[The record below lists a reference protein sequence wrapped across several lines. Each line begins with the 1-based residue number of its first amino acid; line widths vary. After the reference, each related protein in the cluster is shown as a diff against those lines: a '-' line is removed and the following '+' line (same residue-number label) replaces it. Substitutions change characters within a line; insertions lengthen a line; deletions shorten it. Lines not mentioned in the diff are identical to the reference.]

1 MTVQSNDWLVDRE
14 VHAVSQRTRWWAIGL
29 LLLGIAVA
37 LRSAQFGNAING
49 LDEQYYLLV
58 GDHMLHG
65 AVPYVD
71 LWDRKPWG
79 LFALFAGIRL
89 LGGDGVVQA
98 QLVATLFATATA
110 LVVTAIARR
119 TLPRT
124 PAILAGIF
132 YLVALQSLWGGTTQ
146 TPVFYNLPV
155 ALAAWLAL
163 RTAPDLAG
171 RHDRAHALG
180 AMLLCG
186 LAIQIKTNAVFEGAA
201 IGLWLLWRLART
213 GAPVARIALTATGF
227 ALLGLLPTLAVATG
241 YAAPG
246 HFQAWWFAGYQ
257 SQLLKHG
264 TAGPVAMLRLRE
276 MAGLL
281 GPVAAIAALGA
292 TRIKAW
298 RDEHILVAAWAV
310 VGLVDAL
317 ALGGFWPHYALPFVV
332 PAAILAGHA
341 FAAPRWGKIAF
352 IVLIAYPSVDALLL
366 DRITAADERHIATAT
381 LAAIP
386 ADATTRC
393 LFIYEGPVIYYH
405 LTQACLVTRYAFT
418 DHLRSSAEADAL
430 GQDSHAALREALAKR
445 PGTILTLDPSLWTER
460 NTENDRIIAATLA
473 RDYVRTAKLPHRH
486 YSAGR
491 ESLIVWRRRD
501 LVRQL
506 SSLGRYLSSSTMR
519 DQSA

>member
-1 MTVQSNDWLVDRE
+1 MTVQSNDWIVDRE
-14 VHAVSQRTRWWAIGL
+14 VPAPPAPTRWWAVGL

-58 GDHMLHG
+58 GDRMLHG

-79 LFALFAGIRL
+79 LFALFAAIRL

-110 LVVTAIARR
+110 LTVSAIAVR

-163 RTAPDLAG
+163 RTAPDLIG
-171 RHDRAHALG
+171 RHDMARAFG

-186 LAIQIKTNAVFEGAA
+186 LAMQIKTNAVFEGAA
-201 IGLWLLWRLART
+201 IGLWLLWRMHRAQAPT
-213 GAPVARIALTATGF
+213 GRIAATVAGF
-227 ALLGLLPTLAVATG
+227 ALLGLLPTVAVAAG
-241 YAAPG
+241 YAATG
-246 HFQAWWFAGYQ
+246 HFPAWWFAGYQ

-264 TAGPVAMLRLRE
+264 TAGPVALLRLRE

-281 GPVAAIAALGA
+281 GPVAAIAAIGA
-292 TRIKAW
+292 ARITSW
-298 RDEHILVAAWAV
+298 RDEHVLLAAWA
-310 VGLVDAL
+310 LIALADAL
-317 ALGGFWPHYALPFVV
+317 ALGGFWPHYALPFAV

-352 IVLIAYPSVDALLL
+352 FVLIAYPCTDALLL
-366 DRITAADERHIATAT
+366 DRITAADERRIATAT

-386 ADATTRC
+386 ADAPTRC
-393 LFIYEGPVIYYH
+393 LFIYEGPAIYYH
-405 LTQACLVTRYAFT
+405 LTHACLVTRYAFT

-430 GQDSHAALREALAKR
+430 GEDSHRALREALARR

-460 NTENDRIIAATLA
+460 NTVNDGIVAAALA
-473 RDYVRTAKLPHRH
+473 RDYVRVARLPHRH
-486 YSAGR
+486 YSLGR

-501 LVRQL
+501 LVRQ
-506 SSLGRYLSSSTMR
+506 
-519 DQSA
+519 